1 MSNLGRC
8 DLLKDIKPEANVPI
22 YWFFSNDGEKLF
34 SSKRLFCSLLVRQYQ
49 LSLWRESEQFWFVMD
64 TTCNL
69 NQKMSTS
76 QVINEVKVVLK
87 TVIPFKLIV
96 LLQWLTLEDEYNINQ
111 ITSNVWRGVGASIMF
126 V

>member
-1 MSNLGRC
+1 MC
-8 DLLKDIKPEANVPI
+8 QFID
-22 YWFFSNDGEKLF
+22 
-34 SSKRLFCSLLVRQYQ
+34 SSQMMVKSYSHQKGFFCSLLVRQYQ

-96 LLQWLTLEDEYNINQ
+96 LLQ
-111 ITSNVWRGVGASIMF
+111 
-126 V
+126 